1 MNRLDIVEVRRI
13 IGMRLEELRRE
24 GGEKNNLNKRG
35 RRVGKEGESNM
46 KDKKYRRFWWISEGR
61 REDERLRLSEEK
73 RGEMKMRS

>member
-1 MNRLDIVEVRRI
+1 
-13 IGMRLEELRRE
+13 MRLEELRRE
-24 GGEKNNLNKRG
+24 GGEKNNLNTRV

-73 RGEMKMRS
+73 RGEMKMKR